1 MHFVNFSKS
10 NHIILKIKYL
20 LKTRPFFSK
29 IKVLFS
35 KLNIIL
41 AFLLLPLSIFSV
53 DSETVSSAENTQND
67 WRKSNETFYLQTLA
81 RELNNADYNDLKQR
95 SMALGLAPK
104 DTAGEYRTQL
114 AEYYG
119 IKLISEKTYTGDK
132 IILEHAGELKMIKL
146 QKENEENLHI
156 IGKAKIIINTR
167 DNEGK
172 SSRREIEAD
181 EIFVDLKNKELSG
194 IGNVKYRD
202 DNLDFNG
209 IQFFYNYGLN
219 RGALLNGKTKI
230 KQKDQSGLDGAFFIG
245 ERIAYLG
252 EEESIL
258 YNGRITTCDEEEPH
272 YSIQVKRLWLNKDSE
287 WGLLGGVAYV
297 GPIPFLYIPVYYHP
311 KSIDLNPSIG
321 YRNREG
327 WFLQTTYSLIGES
340 NINDNVNA
348 STNLEAGLSSRR
360 AAPKSDALFTITKS
374 DMDKWLNDF
383 YDSHPFYAK
392 HPKWRKL
399 PETQR
404 IDLSLKLFAD
414 AYTNIGFYYGASFYA
429 KIEHPKFP
437 FEINLLT
444 DYGFSRRLWKDTE
457 TDLYIPYNPADKPL
471 GSSFNWDTVMDNTY
485 FNWEKNPLFFRTS
498 QYLTFNGELFKNV
511 MNFRYKGQLE
521 YVSDTSFFRDYYN
534 RATSFSYIDLA
545 LKAVTYLIESNEAGN
560 TIFKTKDEE
569 KASKITSTSNFLS
582 FSFSPKKIPD
592 LFGLRLLNNF
602 TIEADATAN
611 FTAEAVEEYSTTKLE
626 IGEVEDP
633 RSERLFIDTF
643 SAPKVK
649 VSFDGTLLDYQT
661 FIKMKDTIK
670 SNKNTQKEEKNKK
683 DLKVEKELY
692 QNIDN
697 ITLIDA
703 STDKQ
708 EIDYKYL
715 LPFFGKKL
723 TGTSTGQVSSGKVEG
738 YYEKIYSN
746 GENKIEMPLKKEEK
760 EKEKEKSYEILS
772 TFDRIKNSSSSEI
785 KFIDFSLKYSFSDTL
800 ENKFSFYK
808 KAKRND
814 PELDNVAEI
823 LTGNFDFKEKLMRF
837 SLNNNASLSVNGS
850 FSLLKFAN
858 ASSPILGLSPNFT
871 LSWKKY
877 WDDMDIF
884 NSYLE
889 KLYSESTTKEASIL
903 SDRLAREYDNRNNS
917 ELSLK
922 YSDTMTNDIS
932 FGLDLLKGSN
942 IKTTLNLDLFTY
954 NEQTSF
960 DFNLLN
966 RVNNM
971 LNTENYEE
979 IDSDR
984 YFTRRGWVGIF
995 KNLYSTFT
1003 LKFNIFDTES
1013 PHTLDFSLAPKVNW
1027 IIPSSSLDSLKAQ
1040 LWEEEVSSLED
1051 SSTSPVKYTW
1061 SQITDVYTDY
1071 EGEDDVQKTN
1081 VGRLTNAAKEYLY
1094 YRTNGRNLNDLI
1106 TEYYKS
1112 EHFWDSEKNFRN
1124 IFENLNFSSNYSYK
1138 KNSTT
1143 IINFSNTF
1151 TVNLANIGEFASG
1164 KGDES
1169 VSPFTVYPDEKFS
1182 VSFFNSLFTYSMGL
1196 SFSKEVDRHYSGYT
1210 TAEKRLDKYNLI
1222 TTTNTHNFSFTLSNS
1237 LFDIKLPKGN
1247 WLSFSSATTLKYN
1260 KNRIFKS
1267 GSNNATDSDLNNFER
1282 YFYLQSQTFSLNILM
1297 DIMKFNLTLKPYEYV
1312 EHGYKIAIESGNIS
1326 FGYNI
1331 TEIPTLFN
1339 ILNVTFNPAISL
1351 NFAPFHDP
1359 YWTTSGTVESTS
1371 QNYYDNNTLNFSFS
1385 MDLTFGKGSDYET
1398 TLHFATASKNKK
1410 MYQYYDGTKDFFD
1423 DLGKSFNFASEAD
1436 RRESDFN
1443 LQKIEFSLAHKLHDW
1458 ALYFEYSGAP
1468 TKDSTG
1474 KKYIWENTFI
1484 FQVTWQIDS
1493 KNQLMKLF
1501 NKTKVD
1507 QKYQEGEWVQ
1517 PSMSMELE
1525 E

>member
-1 MHFVNFSKS
+1 M
-10 NHIILKIKYL
+10 KIKYL
-20 LKTRPFFSK
+20 FPNIKT
-29 IKVLFS
+29 LFS
-35 KLNIIL
+35 KLHFIL
-41 AFLLLPLSIFSV
+41 IFILFSLSPFFA
-53 DSETVSSAENTQND
+53 DTESSSTDENAVAAENTASD

-95 SMALGLAPK
+95 SMSLGLPPR
-104 DTAGEYRTQL
+104 DTAGEYRNQL
-114 AEYYG
+114 ADYYG

-146 QKENEENLHI
+146 EKENEENLHI

-172 SSRREIEAD
+172 SAKREIEAD

-194 IGNVKYRD
+194 IGNVKYKD
-202 DNLDFNG
+202 DNLEFAG
-209 IQFFYNYGLN
+209 VQFFYNYGLN

-230 KQKDQSGLDGAFFIG
+230 KQEDQSGLDGAFFIG

-252 EEESIL
+252 EDESIL
-258 YNGRITTCDEEEPH
+258 YNGKITTCDAEEPH

-297 GPIPFLYIPVYYHP
+297 GPIPFLYIPIYYHP
-311 KSIDLNPSIG
+311 KNIDLNPSIG

-340 NINDNVNA
+340 NTNDNINA
-348 STNLEAGLSSRR
+348 SKNLEAGLSSRR
-360 AAPKSDALFTITKS
+360 AAPTGKALFTITKS

-437 FEINLLT
+437 FEMNLLT

-457 TDLYIPYNPADKPL
+457 SDLYIAYNPADKPQ
-471 GSSFNWDTVMDNTY
+471 GNSFSWDSVMENTY
-485 FNWEKNPLFFRTS
+485 FNWEQNPLFFRTS
-498 QYLTFNGELFKNV
+498 QYLTFNGELFRNAI
-511 MNFRYKGQLE
+511 NFKYKGQLE
-521 YVSDTSFFRDYYN
+521 YASDTSFFRDYYN

-545 LKAVTYLIESNEAGN
+545 LKSITYLIESNEAGN
-560 TIFKTKDEE
+560 TIFQTKDEE

-582 FSFSPKKIPD
+582 FSFSPKKYPD
-592 LFGLRLLNNF
+592 LFGLKPLSTF
-602 TIEADATAN
+602 TVDADTTVN
-611 FTAEAVEEYSTTKLE
+611 FTAETVEEYSQTTLE
-626 IGEVEDP
+626 MGEVEDP
-633 RSERLFIDTF
+633 RSERLFIDSF

-649 VSFDGTLLDYQT
+649 VSLGGTLLDYET
-661 FIKMKDTIK
+661 FVKMKDTIK

-683 DLKVEKELY
+683 DLKIEKELY
-692 QNIDN
+692 ENIDN
-697 ITLIDA
+697 ITQVDA

-708 EIDYKYL
+708 QIDYKYL

-723 TGTSTGQVSSGKVEG
+723 TGSTSSGVSSGKLEG
-738 YYEKIYSN
+738 YYENIYSN
-746 GENKIEMPLKKEEK
+746 GENKIEMPLKKEDK
-760 EKEKEKSYEILS
+760 EKTQEKSYEVLS
-772 TFDRIKNSSSSEI
+772 TFDRIKNSSNSEI
-785 KFIDFSLKYSFSDTL
+785 KFIDFNLKYSFSDTL
-800 ENKFSFYK
+800 ENKFLFYK
-808 KAKRND
+808 KAKREN
-814 PELDNVAEI
+814 PEYDNLTEM
-823 LTGNFDFKEKLMRF
+823 LTGNFDFNEKLMRF
-837 SLNNNASLSVNGS
+837 SLNNNANLSVTGN

-858 ASSPILGLSPNFT
+858 ASSPILELSPNFT

-877 WDDMDIF
+877 WDNMDIF

-889 KLYSESTTKEASIL
+889 KLYSESTTKDASIL

-922 YSDTMTNDIS
+922 YADTITNDIS

-942 IKTTLNLDLFTY
+942 IKTTLNMDLFIY
-954 NEQTSF
+954 NEQSVF

-971 LNTENYEE
+971 LETKDYEAVNSE
-979 IDSDR
+979 D
-984 YFTRRGWVGIF
+984 YFTRRGWLGIF

-1003 LKFNIFDTES
+1003 LKFNVFDSTS
-1013 PHTLDFSLAPKVNW
+1013 PHSLDFSLAPKVNW
-1027 IIPSSSLDSLKAQ
+1027 IIPSSSLDNLKTQ
-1040 LWEEEVSSLED
+1040 LWEEEVTDLED
-1051 SSTSPVKYTW
+1051 SADSPVKYTW
-1061 SQITDVYTDY
+1061 NQITDIYEDY
-1071 EGEDDVQKTN
+1071 EGEDDVQRTN

-1094 YRTNGRNLNDLI
+1094 YRTNGRNLNDLV
-1106 TEYYKS
+1106 TEYYKK
-1112 EHFWDSEKNFRN
+1112 EHFWESEKNFRN
-1124 IFENLNFSSNYSYK
+1124 IFENLNFNTNYSYK
-1138 KNSTT
+1138 KDSTT
-1143 IINFSNTF
+1143 IVNFSNTF
-1151 TVNLANIGEFASG
+1151 TVNLANIGEFATG

-1169 VSPFTVYPDEKFS
+1169 VSPFAVYPNEKLS
-1182 VSFFNSLFTYSMGL
+1182 VSFFNSMFSYSMGL
-1196 SFSKEVDRHYSGYT
+1196 TFAKEVDRHYSGYT
-1210 TAEKRLDKYNLI
+1210 TAQKRLDEYNI
-1222 TTTNTHNFSFTLSNS
+1222 MTTTNTHNFTFTLSNS
-1237 LFDIKLPKGN
+1237 LFDFKLPKGN

-1267 GSNNATDSDLNNFER
+1267 GSSNATDSDLNNFER

-1297 DIMKFNLTLKPYEYV
+1297 DIIKFNLTLKPYEYV
-1312 EHGYKIAIESGNIS
+1312 DSGYKIAIETGSIS
-1326 FGYNI
+1326 LGYNI
-1331 TEIPTLFN
+1331 TEIPKLFN
-1339 ILNVTFNPAISL
+1339 VLNISFNPSIQL

-1359 YWTTSGTVESTS
+1359 YWTSSGTTESTS
-1371 QNYYDNNTLNFSFS
+1371 QTYYDNNTLNFSFS
-1385 MDLTFGKGSDYET
+1385 TDLVFGKGTDFET
-1398 TLHFATASKNKK
+1398 TLHFATSSRNKK
-1410 MYQYYDGTKDFFD
+1410 MYQYYDGTKDFFE
-1423 DLGKSFNFASEAD
+1423 DLGKSFNFAKESD

-1443 LQKIEFSLAHKLHDW
+1443 LQKIEVSLAHKLHDW

-1507 QKYQEGEWVQ
+1507 QKYKEGEWVQ
-1517 PSMSMELE
+1517 PSMSMELDE
-1525 E
+1525 N

>member
-1 MHFVNFSKS
+1 MQFVNFFER
-10 NHIILKIKYL
+10 NHIFSKIKYL
-20 LKTRPFFSK
+20 LKSGLFFLDTK
-29 IKVLFS
+29 TLFS
-35 KLNIIL
+35 KLIL
-41 AFLLLPLSIFSV
+41 ILTFLFFPLLVFSV
-53 DSETVSSAENTQND
+53 DSEAPVSSEENAQVD

-104 DTAGEYRTQL
+104 DTAGEYRNQL
-114 AEYYG
+114 AEHYG

-172 SSRREIEAD
+172 SARREIEAD

-194 IGNVKYRD
+194 IGNVIYKD
-202 DNLDFNG
+202 DNLEFDG
-209 IQFFYNYGLN
+209 VQFFYNYGLN

-258 YNGRITTCDEEEPH
+258 YNGKITTCDEEEPH

-311 KSIDLNPSIG
+311 KGIDLNPSIG

-327 WFLQTTYSLIGES
+327 WFLQTTYSLIGDS
-340 NINDNVNA
+340 NTNDNVNA

-360 AAPKSDALFTITKS
+360 SAPTGDALFTITKS

-392 HPKWRKL
+392 HPKWRIL

-404 IDLSLKLFAD
+404 IDLSLKIFAD

-437 FEINLLT
+437 FEMNLLT

-457 TDLYIPYNPADKPL
+457 TDLYIAYNPADKPQ
-471 GSSFNWDTVMDNTY
+471 GSSFDWETVMENTY

-498 QYLTFNGELFKNV
+498 QYLAFNGELFKNV
-511 MNFRYKGQLE
+511 MNFKYKGQLE
-521 YVSDTSFFRDYYN
+521 YASDTSFFRDYYN
-534 RATSFSYIDLA
+534 RTTSFSYIDLA

-560 TIFKTKDEE
+560 TIFQTKDEE

-582 FSFSPKKIPD
+582 FSFSPKKLPD
-592 LFGLRLLNNF
+592 IFGLKILNTF
-602 TIEADATAN
+602 TIDAETTAN
-611 FTAEAVEEYSTTKLE
+611 FTSESVEEYSTTELG

-643 SAPKVK
+643 SVPKVK
-649 VSFDGTLLDYQT
+649 LSLGRTLADYQT

-670 SNKNTQKEEKNKK
+670 TTKNSQKEEKNKK
-683 DLKVEKELY
+683 DLKIEKELY
-692 QNIDN
+692 ENIDN
-697 ITLIDA
+697 ITQVDA

-723 TGTSTGQVSSGKVEG
+723 TGTSSRVSTGKVEG
-738 YYEKIYSN
+738 YYENIYSN

-760 EKEKEKSYEILS
+760 EKEKEKSYEVLS
-772 TFDRIKNSSSSEI
+772 TFDRAKNSSNSEI
-785 KFIDFSLKYSFSDTL
+785 KFIDFNLKYSFTDTL
-800 ENKFSFYK
+800 ENKFLFYK
-808 KAKRND
+808 KAKRDD
-814 PELDNVAEI
+814 PELDNVAEM

-837 SLNNNASLSVNGS
+837 SLNNTASLSLNGS

-903 SDRLAREYDNRNNS
+903 SDKLAREYDNRNSS

-922 YSDTMTNDIS
+922 YADTMTNDIS

-954 NEQTSF
+954 NEQTAF

-966 RVNNM
+966 RVNKM
-971 LNTENYEE
+971 LDTKDYEKV
-979 IDSDR
+979 DSDK
-984 YFTRRGWVGIF
+984 YFARRGWMGVL

-1003 LKFNIFDTES
+1003 FKFNVFESES

-1027 IIPSSSLDSLKAQ
+1027 IIPSGSLDSLKTQ
-1040 LWEEEVSSLED
+1040 LWEEEVTNLEEG
-1051 SSTSPVKYTW
+1051 SELPVKYTW
-1061 SQITDVYTDY
+1061 NQITDIYTDY

-1094 YRTNGRNLNDLI
+1094 YRTNGRNLNDLVK
-1106 TEYYKS
+1106 EYYES
-1112 EHFWDSEKNFRN
+1112 DHFWESEKNFRN
-1124 IFENLNFSSNYSYK
+1124 IFENLNFTSNYSYK

-1143 IINFSNTF
+1143 ILNFSNTF
-1151 TVNLANIGEFASG
+1151 TVNLANIGEFSNG
-1164 KGDES
+1164 KGDGG
-1169 VSPFTVYPDEKFS
+1169 VTPFAIYPNEKFS
-1182 VSFFNSLFTYSMGL
+1182 ISFFNSLFTYSMGL
-1196 SFSKEVDRHYSGYT
+1196 TFAKEVDRYYSGYT
-1210 TAEKRLDKYNLI
+1210 TAEKRLDEYNLM

-1237 LFDIKLPKGN
+1237 LFDVKLPKGN
-1247 WLSFSSATTLKYN
+1247 WLSFSSATTLKHN

-1267 GSNNATDSDLNNFER
+1267 GSGNATDEDLNNFER

-1297 DIMKFNLTLKPYEYV
+1297 DIIKFNLTLKPYEYV
-1312 EHGYKIAIESGNIS
+1312 DHGYKIAVETGSIS
-1326 FGYNI
+1326 LGYNI
-1331 TEIPTLFN
+1331 TEIPQLFN
-1339 ILNVTFNPAISL
+1339 VLNLSFNPSISL

-1359 YWTTSGTVESTS
+1359 YWTSSGTTESTS
-1371 QNYYDNNTLNFSFS
+1371 QTYYNNNTLNFSFS
-1385 MDLTFGKGSDYET
+1385 MDMVFGKGTAYET

-1410 MYQYYDGTKDFFD
+1410 MYQYYDGTKNFFE

-1443 LQKIEFSLAHKLHDW
+1443 LQKIEVSLAHKLHDW

-1517 PSMSMELE
+1517 PSMSMELDE
-1525 E
+1525 